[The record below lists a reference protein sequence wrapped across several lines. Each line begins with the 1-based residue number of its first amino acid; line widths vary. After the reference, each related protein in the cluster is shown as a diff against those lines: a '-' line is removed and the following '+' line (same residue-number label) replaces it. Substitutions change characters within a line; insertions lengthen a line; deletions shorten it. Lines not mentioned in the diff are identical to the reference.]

1 MMARTRMRSVAVAL
15 AITVLLTSCS
25 SSDPVAQQ
33 PQQSTPVQPTCS
45 NTEADQGS
53 AWIKGQLEAFTNE
66 DPESAYSFASESFK
80 AGSNLEQFIAIIVSN
95 YGFLLSTSSYT
106 IGDCTK
112 QDELFLFDVEVTDIA
127 EQKYSMK
134 YTLSKI
140 AGNWGVDAASVTVGE
155 DEPLY
160 S

>member
-1 MMARTRMRSVAVAL
+1 MMARSTMRTVAVAL

-33 PQQSTPVQPTCS
+33 PQQSTPDQPTCS

-112 QDELFLFDVEVTDIA
+112 QDELFLFDVAVTDIA

>member
-1 MMARTRMRSVAVAL
+1 M
-15 AITVLLTSCS
+15 
-25 SSDPVAQQ
+25 
-33 PQQSTPVQPTCS
+33 
-45 NTEADQGS
+45 
-53 AWIKGQLEAFTNE
+53 
-66 DPESAYSFASESFK
+66 
-80 AGSNLEQFIAIIVSN
+80 EQFIAIIVSN

>member
-1 MMARTRMRSVAVAL
+1 MRSVAVAL
-15 AITVLLTSCS
+15 AITVLLTSS
-25 SSDPVAQQ
+25 SPSHPVAQQ
-33 PQQSTPVQPTCS
+33 ESTPAQPTCS

-53 AWIKGQLEAFTNE
+53 AWIKGQLDAFTNE

-106 IGDCTK
+106 IGECTK

>member
-15 AITVLLTSCS
+15 AITFLLTSCS

-33 PQQSTPVQPTCS
+33 ESTPAQPTCS

-53 AWIKGQLEAFTNE
+53 AWIKGQLDAFTNE

-140 AGNWGVDAASVTVGE
+140 AGNWGVDAASVTVSE

>member
-1 MMARTRMRSVAVAL
+1 MRSVAVAL

-33 PQQSTPVQPTCS
+33 KSTPAQPTCS
-45 NTEADQGS
+45 NTEVDQGS
-53 AWIKGQLEAFTNE
+53 AWIKGQLDAFTNE